1 MMQDLAKK
9 IAAFFKD
16 FSQVEVEVINVRDG
30 PDGANALCRLPDGEY
45 QVILDS
51 DFSVKA
57 YYRKKPYLKDDAENP
72 SGDLKPEDVSC
83 GGSLREAPC
92 GKQES
97 RRPVLSNSEKAVTIM
112 IKRHPGITSSEI
124 SQSMNLKYKI
134 LSPILK
140 KLVSEGIVTRD
151 GEKYF

>member
-1 MMQDLAKK
+1 MQDLARK

-16 FSQVEVEVINVRDG
+16 FSKIEVEVIDVRDG

-45 QVILDS
+45 QVILGS

-57 YYRKKPYLKDDAENP
+57 YYRKKPYIKDVMEHPCDP
-72 SGDLKPEDVSC
+72 LKPENLSSGD
-83 GGSLREAPC
+83 GHREAPV
-92 GKQES
+92 GRQES

-151 GEKYF
+151 GEKYY